1 MVGSA
6 PKSTI
11 AARTGVDR
19 TYRRIR
25 LENDDDEHDGHGVRC
40 TYYDSR
46 TQADRDTD
54 ERPGVQVDK
63 RDGGGQEDCEPSK
76 PARERLG

>member
-1 MVGSA
+1 MVGFA
-6 PKSTI
+6 PESTI

-19 TYRRIR
+19 TYRWIR

-40 TYYDSR
+40 TYNDSR

-54 ERPGVQVDK
+54 ERPDVQVDK
-63 RDGGGQEDCEPSK
+63 RDGGSQEDCEPLK
-76 PARERLG
+76 PVRERLG